1 MVRAGT
7 RDLGFVIRRAG
18 TPRAG
23 GFASFVWRSGAVLLA
38 VVLAGCSTA
47 PRRVVDGE
55 FDATQGQAAR
65 ETALAAQTAWSFSGR
80 IAVSNANDSGSG
92 RIEWTQDGGS
102 YVIELR
108 APVTRR
114 SWRLRGE
121 PGWAMLEGLDGG
133 PFEGDSAEQLL
144 AEHVGWNVPLADLAA
159 WVRGARAA
167 GRSDVDFASD
177 GRPLRLR
184 QGGWVIEYRGWR
196 EADPL
201 LPNKVFAHRGE
212 ERVRLLVDRW
222 DVDGG

>member
-1 MVRAGT
+1 M
-7 RDLGFVIRRAG
+7 LL
-18 TPRAG
+18 
-23 GFASFVWRSGAVLLA
+23 AVLLA
-38 VVLAGCSTA
+38 GCGTTPQRPTDAEAGA
-47 PRRVVDGE
+47 LVR
-55 FDATQGQAAR
+55 QAQR
-65 ETALAAQTAWSFSGR
+65 ETVLSEQTVWSFSGR

-92 RIEWTQDGGS
+92 RIEWAQDGGS
-102 YVIELR
+102 YEIELR

-121 PGWAMLEGLDGG
+121 PGWAILEGLDGG

-167 GRSDVDFASD
+167 GSSDVEFAPD
-177 GRPLRLR
+177 GRPSRLR

-196 EADPL
+196 EGEPL
-201 LPNKVFAHRGE
+201 LPSKVFAQRGE

-222 DVDGG
+222 DVDG